1 VKTSS
6 ARSKRSSSE
15 IKVGDT
21 VVVRK
26 GTYSRNLDDLSRARC
41 VVKSIS
47 GTRAGVEFLGQ
58 SKVEPRRGILL
69 LKDLIPE
76 KLAGTFFSYQ
86 CTKRACKRSY
96 WVKAI
101 GPVDG
106 LWMFGSSADFCDH
119 CGKSGPKRSGLMR
132 VDGEITKTEPVETCL
147 EEVTTTKTY
156 DVKAHVQCGSIGYY
170 LWEQGAAVGSP
181 INPFAGLTKLEG
193 ENGRLRI
200 TVKVELLKKGKPA
213 KPWHKKGCK
222 ACDILRGMGPK
233 EKPDEYK
240 PGK

>member
-26 GTYSRNLDDLSRARC
+26 GTYNRSGDNLGYARC

-47 GTRAGVEFLGQ
+47 GKRAGVEFLGQ
-58 SKVEPRRGILL
+58 SKVEPRLCILL
-69 LKDLIPE
+69 LENLVRED
-76 KLAGTFFSYQ
+76 LAGMFFEYQ
-86 CTKRACKRSY
+86 CVKRNCKRSY

-106 LWMFGSSADFCDH
+106 LWLFGSSADFCDH
-119 CGKSGPKRSGLMR
+119 CGKSGPKRTGMAR
-132 VDGEITKTEPVETCL
+132 EDGVIEEYTPTPDIIIGDVL
-147 EEVTTTKTY
+147 EEVTTRKTY
-156 DVKAHVQCGSIGYY
+156 DVKAHVACGSVTYY
-170 LWEQGAAVGSP
+170 LWEKGAAVGSP

-193 ENGRLRI
+193 EGGRMRV
-200 TVKVELLKKGKPA
+200 TVTVELLKKGKPA

-222 ACDILRGMGPK
+222 ACETVRRMSPK
-233 EKPDEYK
+233 EVKSA
-240 PGK
+240 

>member
-6 ARSKRSSSE
+6 ARSKRSWSE
-15 IKVGDT
+15 IKVGDA

-26 GTYSRNLDDLSRARC
+26 GTYNRSGDNLGYARC
-41 VVKSIS
+41 VVKSIA
-47 GTRAGVEFLGQ
+47 GKRAGVEFLGQ

-69 LKDLIPE
+69 LEDLIPE

-101 GPVDG
+101 GPVAG
-106 LWMFGSSADFCDH
+106 LWYFGSSADFCYN

-132 VDGEITKTEPVETCL
+132 VDGEITKLDVETCL

-156 DVKAHVQCGSIGYY
+156 DVKAHIQCGSIGYY

-193 ENGRLRI
+193 ENGRLRV

-222 ACDILRGMGPK
+222 ACDAVRGTSPK
-233 EKPDEYK
+233 ARS
-240 PGK
+240 